1 MILIFGVI
9 LVFSV
14 YVPVEDL
21 SSITCY
27 QIIDK
32 DTIRVFTE
40 PIIIGSSSSYDDF
53 FINSHYMKKSD
64 SKIIELEDLSSCQQ
78 LSRLTNDY
86 KYRSDFV
93 ELLVLC
99 IILGSFLLILP
110 YYIIS
115 SIWKKRKF

>member
-1 MILIFGVI
+1 MFN
-9 LVFSV
+9 V
-14 YVPVEDL
+14 YVPIEDL

-32 DTIRVFTE
+32 DTLRVFTD
-40 PIIIGSSSSYDDF
+40 PMIIGSSSSYDDF
-53 FINSHYMKKSD
+53 FINSHYLKKSD
-64 SKIIELEDLSSCQQ
+64 SKVIQLEDLSSCQQ
-78 LSRLTNDY
+78 ISRLTNDY

-99 IILGSFLLILP
+99 LILGSFLLILP

-115 SIWKKRKF
+115 SMWKKRKF